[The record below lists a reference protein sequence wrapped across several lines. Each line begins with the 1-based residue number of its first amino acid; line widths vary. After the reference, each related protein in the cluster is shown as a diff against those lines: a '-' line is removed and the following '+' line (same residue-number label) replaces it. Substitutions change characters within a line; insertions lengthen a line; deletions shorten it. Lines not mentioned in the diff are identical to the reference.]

1 MQRNLLDYLAKKMY
15 YFKKKKGMKHMKKY
29 ITTPIYYTNG
39 APHIGHAYTTIL
51 ADVFKKFEQMKG
63 NDVFFSTGTDEH
75 GQKNQHTCEEA
86 GLPIDVFLEQQS
98 ALFKALFDRMGLSYD
113 HFVRTSKDEHKNI
126 VKEILMDL
134 YNRGLIIKK
143 SYEGLYCE
151 GCEQFKKESDLDE
164 NGLCPDHKKAPKVIS
179 EENYF
184 FRLEPYREW
193 LKEYIQLNPDW
204 IKPQNY
210 AKEVLKMLDEPLDDL
225 CISRPKNRVWL
236 GIELPFD
243 TDFVTYIW
251 FDALINYIST
261 LNYGHNDAFDSF
273 WKNSYHLLAKDI
285 LKPHCIYWP
294 IMLKAIGINP
304 VGKCIVHGYWIG
316 EGGVKMSKSLGNVVD
331 PNEVIDI
338 MGVEPLRFYL
348 INNMSIS
355 SDSPISI
362 ALLKQGYK
370 QLANALGNLQMRV
383 VKMVDK
389 NLQGAI
395 PADVELLQEDMD
407 VLTDVAQSF
416 SDVYKKDIDLET
428 AISLA
433 DKIIDACNKLNLYF
447 ANNEPWV
454 LVKDETKLNRFKQ
467 VVYTTLDALRLIST
481 AIYPLMPNV
490 AHSILKSLSADTETL
505 TAEFEP
511 KKLESGQVV
520 VPDPLFP
527 YLG

>member
-1 MQRNLLDYLAKKMY
+1 
-15 YFKKKKGMKHMKKY
+15 MKKY

-51 ADVFKKFEQMKG
+51 ADVFKKFESMKN
-63 NDVFFSTGTDEH
+63 NDVFLSTGTDEH
-75 GQKNQHTCEEA
+75 GQKNQHSCEES
-86 GLPIDVFLEQQS
+86 GLPIKEFLDRQS
-98 ALFKALFDRMGLSYD
+98 KLFQDLFDRMGIDYD
-113 HFVRTSKDEHKNI
+113 FYVRTTAESHKKVVRN
-126 VKEILMDL
+126 VLQNLFD
-134 YNRGLIIKK
+134 RGLIIKK

-164 NGLCPDHKKAPKVIS
+164 KGLCPDHKKAPKVVS

-193 LKEYIQLNPDW
+193 LKDYILKNPKW
-204 IKPQNY
+204 IMPQNY
-210 AKEVLKMLDEPLDDL
+210 AKEVLGMLEEPLDDL
-225 CISRPKNRVWL
+225 CISRPKDRVWL

-261 LNYGHNDAFDSF
+261 LNFGDNEEFGSF
-273 WKNSYHLLAKDI
+273 WENSYHLLAKDI

-294 IMLKAIGINP
+294 IMLKAIGIEP
-304 VGKCIVHGYWIG
+304 VNRCVVHGYWIG

-348 INNMSIS
+348 INNMSLT

-370 QLANALGNLQMRV
+370 QLANNLGNLQMRV
-383 VKMVDK
+383 LKMVEK
-389 NLQGAI
+389 NLESEI
-395 PADVELLQEDMD
+395 PADIRLLDEDNKLLEQLSTDFEKIYEKD
-407 VLTDVAQSF
+407 V
-416 SDVYKKDIDLET
+416 
-428 AISLA
+428 SLA
-433 DKIIDACNKLNLYF
+433 SATELANKIMESCNAVNSYF
-447 ANNEPWV
+447 AANTPWV
-454 LVKDETKLNRFKQ
+454 LAKDPEKMERFKQ
-467 VVYTTLDALRLIST
+467 VVYTTLDSLRIIST
-481 AIYPLMPNV
+481 ALYPLMPNTSKAV
-490 AHSILKSLSADTETL
+490 LSSLAVNKEKV
-505 TAEFEP
+505 TAEFGVSQL
-511 KKLESGQVV
+511 KAGKII

-527 YLG
+527 MLP